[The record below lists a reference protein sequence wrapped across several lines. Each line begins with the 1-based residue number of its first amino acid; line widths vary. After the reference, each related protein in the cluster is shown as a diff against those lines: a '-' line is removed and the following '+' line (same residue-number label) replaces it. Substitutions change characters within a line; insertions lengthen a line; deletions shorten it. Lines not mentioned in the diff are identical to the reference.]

1 MIRRAVVV
9 ALCLVGSPAAAH
21 GGGAAARGT
30 LQDGE
35 HNYQIAVATGWR
47 PIDAA
52 AGTLL
57 AYEGPGKKAH
67 LTITRV
73 EIGRVPDKAE
83 QPRMVDE
90 IERGVER
97 STRSY
102 KRVKRKLSVAGI
114 VPVLD
119 LVYQRSAPAGG
130 HGLMLSRFL
139 LFRRHTVVLS
149 IGVEPDAREARRD
162 AEAMIRASR
171 RSCRERERDHH
182 LDVRGLRH
190 EVDGGGAR
198 RPIAGSLRRS
208 RSRASV
214 AGSHET

>member
-1 MIRRAVVV
+1 MFRGAVVV
-9 ALCLVGSPAAAH
+9 ALCLVGSPAGAGDA
-21 GGGAAARGT
+21 GAAAARGT

-35 HNYQIAVATGWR
+35 HNYQIAVAAGWR

-73 EIGRVPDKAE
+73 EIGRVPDKTG

-102 KRVKRKLSVAGI
+102 KRVKRKLSAAGI

-162 AEAMIRASR
+162 AEAMIQSFTPF
-171 RSCRERERDHH
+171 
-182 LDVRGLRH
+182 L
-190 EVDGGGAR
+190 
-198 RPIAGSLRRS
+198 P
-208 RSRASV
+208 
-214 AGSHET
+214 